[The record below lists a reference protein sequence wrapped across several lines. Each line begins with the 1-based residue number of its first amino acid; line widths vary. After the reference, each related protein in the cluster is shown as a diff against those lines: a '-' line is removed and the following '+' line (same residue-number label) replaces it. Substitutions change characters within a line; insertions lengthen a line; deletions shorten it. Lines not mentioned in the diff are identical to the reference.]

1 MQWLA
6 NISVKRPIF
15 ATVLMLVLCV
25 IGWVGYQQLAVDRF
39 PKVDFPVI
47 AVIARLPGAAPQ
59 EMETDVADKLEEAV
73 NTVSGID
80 ELRSIS
86 SEGVAQIFV
95 QFQLD
100 KNIDVAAQEVR
111 DRVSAALPDLP
122 RDIVGPTVNKIDPDA
137 TPVLY
142 IAVNADKPIR
152 EITEL
157 ADKVVRRRLE
167 SVDGVGQVNVVG
179 GQKRQINIWLDPVK
193 LRGAGLSPSQV
204 QRALEGQNLS
214 LPAGRIE
221 TGPEFLTLRVRGRVE
236 SSTQINDL
244 VLKREDDHLVRV
256 RDVARVEDAEES
268 AETAA
273 VQDGK
278 AAVVLS
284 IRKQSG
290 SNTVAVVDSVR
301 ERMTEIGA
309 GLPVG
314 YRLEVVRD
322 NSATIRTSVHAVQEH
337 LIVGALLA
345 ALVVL
350 VFLGNLRSTVIAA
363 IAIPISIV
371 GTFAL
376 IWLKGFTLDT
386 ITLLALALAV
396 GIVIDDAIVVLENIV
411 RFIEEKQMA
420 PMEAAIA
427 ATKDIGLAVLAT
439 TLSLVAVFLPVAFM
453 GGIVGRFLNSFGLT
467 MAFSIA
473 ISMLV
478 SFSLTPML
486 AARWLKPLRVAR
498 DGQHRKSVLERVVDH
513 VYRPLEIGYMK
524 VLRGAMRYRF
534 VVVLLGLLALG
545 ATVPLMGLVEKEFL
559 PKSDEAHFEVNVRA
573 PEGQSLEQTSLTTER
588 IAREIRELSGV
599 RSTLVTIGDNN
610 QKTPNQ
616 GRIYVRLV
624 DPGERK
630 QSQHAMMDQVRK
642 QVLARQPKT
651 LRLDV
656 SEVPMFNSGFATA
669 LIQYELTGPDLD
681 ALQGYASKAQA
692 ALAKMPG
699 AVDVDS
705 NLIPGKPE
713 LQISVRRDR
722 AASLG
727 IQIADIANTVRM
739 FIGDVEVSNYEENG
753 EQYEVHVRADERFR
767 ASVESLALLT
777 VPSSTGTP
785 VPLLDL
791 VDVKHESGPS
801 QIQRYNR
808 RRQITLL
815 ANVAPGYS
823 EGEIVAKLGKVVADL
838 NMPAGY
844 SAGPVGR
851 SKEMGKAQGAFLL
864 AFGLSF
870 IFMYLTLAA
879 QFESWLHPITILL
892 SLPLTLP
899 FALMSLIL
907 FGQSFNIYSGLG
919 ILVLFGV
926 VKKNAILQIDHTNH
940 LRSTGMPRAEAILE
954 ANRDRLRPILMTTL
968 AFVMGMLPLLWST
981 GIGAGFN
988 GATAGPIVGGQI
1000 LSLLLTLLATPV
1012 AYSLFDDATHWL
1024 KKWWPNSQ
1032 DAADPP
1038 VGVSERAA

>member
-25 IGWVGYQQLAVDRF
+25 IGVVGYKQLSVDRF
-39 PKVDFPVI
+39 PKVDFPVV
-47 AVIARLPGAAPQ
+47 AVVTQLPGSAPQ
-59 EMETDVADKLEEAV
+59 EIETDITDKLEEAV
-73 NTVSGID
+73 NTIAGID

-86 SEGVAQIFV
+86 SEGTSQLFV

-111 DRVSAALPDLP
+111 DRVSAALPNLP
-122 RDIVGPTVNKIDPDA
+122 KDVVGPTVNKIDPDA

-142 IAVNADKPIR
+142 IALNAKAPIR
-152 EITEL
+152 EITEV

-167 SVDGVGQVNVVG
+167 SVAGVGQVNVVG
-179 GQKRQINIWLDPVK
+179 GRKRQINIWVDPIK
-193 LRGAGLSPSQV
+193 LRAQGLSPVDV
-204 QRALEGQNLS
+204 QKALATQNLT

-221 TGPEFLTLRVRGRVE
+221 TGPEFLTLRVKGKVE
-236 SSTQINDL
+236 SPEAIGQL
-244 VLKREDDHLVRV
+244 VLREQGDHLVRIA
-256 RDVARVEDAEES
+256 DVAKVEDTEES
-268 AETAA
+268 AESMSIK
-273 VQDGK
+273 DGTP
-278 AAVVLS
+278 AVVLS

-290 SNTVAVVDSVR
+290 SNTVAVVDDVR
-301 ERMTEIGA
+301 ERVADINK
-309 GLPVG
+309 GLPHG
-314 YRLEVVRD
+314 YDLEVVRD
-322 NSATIRTSVHAVQEH
+322 NSATVRTSVHAVQEH
-337 LIVGALLA
+337 LIAGALLA

-363 IAIPISIV
+363 IAIPISII

-376 IWLKGFTLDT
+376 VWQQGFTLDT

-411 RFIEEKQMA
+411 RFIEEKHMS
-420 PMEAAIA
+420 PMEAAVA
-427 ATKDIGLAVLAT
+427 ATQDIGLAVLAT

-467 MAFSIA
+467 MAFSIGV
-473 ISMLV
+473 SMLV

-486 AARWLKPLRVAR
+486 ASRWLKPAR
-498 DGQHRKSVLERVVDH
+498 RDAHGAVQRSVLERITD
-513 VYRPLEIGYMK
+513 YGYKPLERAYM
-524 VLRGAMRYRF
+524 VALRFVMKRRW
-534 VVVLLGLLALG
+534 VVVLASV
-545 ATVPLMGLVEKEFL
+545 ATLWSIGPLMKAVNKDFL
-559 PKSDEAHFEVNVRA
+559 PKSDEAHFEINARA
-573 PEGQSLEQTSLTTER
+573 PEGSSLDATSIMAER
-588 IAREIRELSGV
+588 IARKVRTLPGV
-599 RSTLVTIGDNN
+599 THTLVTIGDNN
-610 QKTPNQ
+610 GHTPNLA
-616 GRIYVRLV
+616 RIYVRLL
-624 DPGERK
+624 DPDQRK
-630 QSQHAMMDQVRK
+630 LSQHQMMDVVRK
-642 QVLARQPKT
+642 QVLAYEPKD

-669 LIQYELTGPDLD
+669 TVQYELTGPDLAQLEQYAAKTQE
-681 ALQGYASKAQA
+681 ALK
-692 ALAKMPG
+692 KTPG

-705 NLIPGKPE
+705 TMIAGKPE
-713 LQISVRRDR
+713 VQITVNRDR
-722 AASLG
+722 AANVG
-727 IQIADIANTVRM
+727 VQIADVANALRM
-739 FIGDVEVSNYEENG
+739 FVGGVEISRYQEGG

-767 ASVESLALLT
+767 SNVAALSLLT
-777 VPSSTGTP
+777 VPSSHGQA

-791 VDVKHESGPS
+791 VHVENGSGPS
-801 QIQRYNR
+801 QINRYNR

-823 EGEIVAKLGKVVADL
+823 EGAVLANIEKTIASL

-844 SAGPVGR
+844 TSGPVGR
-851 SKEMGKAQGAFLL
+851 SKEMGKTQGAFLL

-879 QFESWLHPITILL
+879 QFESWLHPITILI

-899 FALMSLIL
+899 FALLSLIL
-907 FGQSFNIYSGLG
+907 FSQSFNIYSGLG

-940 LRSTGMPRAEAILE
+940 LRAEGMPRDQAILD

-968 AFVMGMLPLLWST
+968 AFVMGMVPLLFSH

-1012 AYSLFDDATHWL
+1012 AYSLFDDASAWL
-1024 KKWWPNSQ
+1024 RKWLPASAV
-1032 DAADPP
+1032 AASPQAVP
-1038 VGVSERAA
+1038 AE